1 MLGMDQYEMIRTAE
15 GELLQIFH
23 TFPFPRGG
31 YFYIFEVDL
40 PAAPAET
47 APERSAPGVEAPAA
61 RMTSPERASAAGCG
75 CAVSR
80 CLANCRRQ

>member
-31 YFYIFEVDL
+31 IFTSL
-40 PAAPAET
+40 
-47 APERSAPGVEAPAA
+47 RSIY
-61 RMTSPERASAAGCG
+61 
-75 CAVSR
+75 
-80 CLANCRRQ
+80 RRPPPKPPPKDPPPVWKPPPLV